1 MRIDR
6 DDVAQQDRR
15 DELHC
20 LDRHCRDRA
29 LRLAP
34 RDDAAGDIHLAQYPA
49 AEDMPIGVDV
59 GGPGDDAQYRVARA
73 VGGRAFGHGFTS
85 GASAKGSSLDSSCP
99 LPLDRKTRP
108 IRAPP
113 RTTPT
118 TTHPPGPINLWK

>member
-34 RDDAAGDIHLAQYPA
+34 RDDAARDIHLAHYPA
-49 AEDMPIGVDV
+49 AEDMPLGLDV
-59 GGPGDDAQYRVARA
+59 GGPGDYAQYRVALA
-73 VGGRAFGHGFTS
+73 AGVRAFGHGFNS
-85 GASAKGSSLDSSCP
+85 VLLAKGTLIDLSCP
-99 LPLDRKTRP
+99 L
-108 IRAPP
+108 
-113 RTTPT
+113 TPAQK
-118 TTHPPGPINLWK
+118 THPAP